1 MIPLPQ
7 KPKILEKKENYA
19 KIELDGLYPGYGN
32 TVGTSL
38 RRVLLSS
45 LEGAA
50 ITRVKIK
57 GAQHEFSTLPGVAE
71 DVINIILN
79 LKQCRFKSF
88 SEEPQVATLKVK
100 GEEEVTGGDF
110 RLTSE
115 LEMINPDI
123 HIATLTAKSAEL
135 EMEIT
140 IEKGIGYEPVER
152 RQKAKME
159 IGEIM
164 IDAIFNPVKKVSL
177 TVENTR
183 VGDRTDFD
191 KVTLGIETDGTISAE
206 EAFNKAIETTVQ
218 VFSTF
223 GEDKQEK

>member
-1 MIPLPQ
+1 MIPLPS
-7 KPKILEKKENYA
+7 KPKIIEKKENFA
-19 KIELDGLYPGYGN
+19 KFEIDGLYPGYGT
-32 TVGTSL
+32 TVGNSL

-50 ITRVKIK
+50 VTHVKIK
-57 GAQHEFSTLPGVAE
+57 GVQHEFSTLEGVSE
-71 DVINIILN
+71 DILNIILN
-79 LKQCRFKSF
+79 LKQLRFKSF
-88 SEEPQVATLKVK
+88 SAEPQIATLKVK

-115 LEMINPDI
+115 LELINPDT
-123 HIATLTAKSAEL
+123 HIATLTQKSSEL

-140 IEKGIGYEPVER
+140 IEKGVGYEPVER
-152 RQKAKME
+152 RKKAKLE

-177 TVENTR
+177 AVENSR

-191 KVTLGIETDGTISAE
+191 KVVLGLETDGSITPE
-206 EAFNKAIETTVQ
+206 EAFNQANDIIIK
-218 VFSTF
+218 TF
-223 GEDKQEK
+223 ESFKTEEKK